1 LKYTALVFGPRGQRG
16 FDPPTWWDPLGFA
29 GVDLPVRPGCQINLD
44 TATMTEAYSVDIDQC
59 AHCGLVLGEDRFL
72 LLYCGDCGFEYC
84 SEHAS
89 VEHHDC
95 SSICAESGATEEAE
109 LALSE

>member
-1 LKYTALVFGPRGQRG
+1 
-16 FDPPTWWDPLGFA
+16 
-29 GVDLPVRPGCQINLD
+29 
-44 TATMTEAYSVDIDQC
+44 MTEAYSVDIDQC
-59 AHCGLVLGEDRFL
+59 AHCGLVLGEDQFL

-89 VEHHDC
+89 VDHHEC